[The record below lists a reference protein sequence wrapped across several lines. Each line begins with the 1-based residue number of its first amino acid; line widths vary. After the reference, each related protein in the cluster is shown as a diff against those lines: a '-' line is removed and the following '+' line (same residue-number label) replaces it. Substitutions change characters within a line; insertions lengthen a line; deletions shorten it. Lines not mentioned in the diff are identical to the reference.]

1 MRNQSCRRHNRLHN
15 RKLHHKRSS
24 RRIRHKD
31 QARVNGTNSA
41 GRVQA
46 APKLRTENEQ
56 LTTENGQLTTENGQL
71 TTALSTPTTVL
82 FLKNALSKCL
92 APFFDVRDERS
103 SPMRHNNH
111 RKPVLTCLGRAA

>member
-56 LTTENGQLTTENGQL
+56 LTTENGQLTT
-71 TTALSTPTTVL
+71 ALSTPTTVL

-92 APFFDVRDERS
+92 APFLDGRRECS
-103 SPMRHNNH
+103 QKCGITITN
-111 RKPVLTCLGRAA
+111 KCCLA